1 MYILRAIDVIGTVRF
16 YTGKAGE
23 GWLSENPADSFG
35 YETLAGA
42 TRKAILFNRQ
52 YGSNDWRFIP
62 LGFLNG
68 EVWPVSIYECLTA
81 DDAR

>member
-1 MYILRAIDVIGTVRF
+1 MYILRAIDVTGTVRF
-16 YTGKAGE
+16 YTGKAGQE
-23 GWLSENPADSFG
+23 WLSERPVDSFG

-42 TRKAILFNRQ
+42 TRKANLFNRQ

-68 EVWPVSIYECLTA
+68 QVMPVSTYECCTSEVV
-81 DDAR
+81 R